1 MLAEAVN
8 HTLDIWIRSLDRYS
22 FDQLLSKPSPNSWS
36 IGQVYMHLLTN
47 TDYFFE
53 QVRICISADNN
64 ADREMSTEAKTM
76 FFNNSFPD
84 EMIEGPPENLSTPQ
98 PESKEQ
104 LLRSFLA
111 LKEELNRIASLTT
124 ENQFKGKTRHP
135 GLNYFNAL
143 EWLQFADMHLRHHLR
158 QKKRI
163 DIFLRLDK
171 SHNPNSPT

>member
-22 FDQLLSKPSPNSWS
+22 FDQLLSKPSPNRWS
-36 IGQVYMHLLTN
+36 IGQVYMHLIEN

-53 QVRICISADNN
+53 QVRICTSAND
-64 ADREMSTEAKTM
+64 DSDKEMSTEGKTM
-76 FFNNSFPD
+76 FSNNSFPD
-84 EMIEGPPENLSTPQ
+84 EQIEGPPENLSTPQ

-111 LKEELNRIASLTT
+111 LKEELNRIASLTA

-158 QKKRI
+158 QKNRI
-163 DIFLRLDK
+163 DIFLEINKDQ
-171 SHNPNSPT
+171 